1 MGRLRNIK
9 PRESR
14 AKREILESM
23 HCPCLPVLM
32 KGKAKNHP
40 STDLK
45 DHHQISIVKHLA
57 VTIAMISIPMGYWR
71 EVGERTLDQ
80 IQVFAL
86 D

>member
-1 MGRLRNIK
+1 
-9 PRESR
+9 
-14 AKREILESM
+14 
-23 HCPCLPVLM
+23 M

-80 IQVFAL
+80 TQVFAL